1 MSGSSY
7 KWNHFLITSPRTGRK
22 GRITSELQPS
32 LIRNATQNASKALP
46 VHQGLIKKSQE
57 MGGPMAFQHLYP
69 STEKAV
75 PNNLCSWSPELQ
87 ASTGEIYN
95 AALTASSVRGGFP
108 LALCRKCSKQF
119 HWKASLKHIYISK
132 LSLRKSSLSQSV
144 HWGFP
149 TTS

>member
-1 MSGSSY
+1 MESLPNY
-7 KWNHFLITSPRTGRK
+7 KPKDRQERKNHLWIATIFDKKCNSKCIQSTAC
-22 GRITSELQPS
+22 PS
-32 LIRNATQNASKALP
+32 RPN
-46 VHQGLIKKSQE
+46 KKSQE